1 MDSNNKLKEID
12 IRNSTCYYLDDT
24 ININDLHFDNLL
36 IDQKSFEGI
45 LIYDI
50 AYKNPY
56 GVKPLCIYIK

>member
-24 ININDLHFDNLL
+24 ININDLHLDNLL

-56 GVKPLCIYIK
+56 RVKPLCIYIK